1 MIVKLEF
8 RSALVSEQNLIF
20 FFLFCSISL
29 WKLESDYI

>member
-20 FFLFCSISL
+20 FILFCSISL
-29 WKLESDYI
+29 WKLKSDYI